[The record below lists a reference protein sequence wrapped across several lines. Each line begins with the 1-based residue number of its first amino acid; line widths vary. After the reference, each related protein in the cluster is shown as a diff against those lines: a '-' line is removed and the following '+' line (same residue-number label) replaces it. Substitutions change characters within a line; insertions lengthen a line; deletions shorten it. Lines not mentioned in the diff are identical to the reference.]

1 MRKYESLFILR
12 PDLEESKRVE
22 LIEKFKAIVN
32 ADGEIGTVEEWGM
45 RKLAY
50 EIEKFREGYYVLFNF
65 KANTTLP
72 AELERNFKIV
82 EEVIRYV
89 VINREEK

>member
-32 ADGEIGTVEEWGM
+32 ADGEMDTVEEWGM

-65 KANTTLP
+65 RANTTLP
-72 AELERNFKIV
+72 AELERNFKIAD
-82 EEVIRYV
+82 EVVRYV

>member
-22 LIEKFKAIVN
+22 LIEKFKSIVN
-32 ADGEIGTVEEWGM
+32 ADGEMGTVEEWGM

-72 AELERNFKIV
+72 AELERNFKILD
-82 EEVIRYV
+82 EVVRYV

>member
-32 ADGEIGTVEEWGM
+32 ADGEMGTVEEWGM

-72 AELERNFKIV
+72 AELERNFKIA
-82 EEVIRYV
+82 EEVVRYV

>member
-12 PDLEESKRVE
+12 PDLDESKRVE
-22 LIEKFKAIVN
+22 LIEKFKSIVN
-32 ADGEIGTVEEWGM
+32 ADGEMGTVEEWGM

-50 EIEKFREGYYVLFNF
+50 EIEKFREGYYVLLNF

-72 AELERNFKIV
+72 AELERNFKILD
-82 EEVIRYV
+82 EVVRYV

>member
-22 LIEKFKAIVN
+22 LIEKFKSIVN

-50 EIEKFREGYYVLFNF
+50 EIEKFREGYYILFNF

-72 AELERNFKIV
+72 AELERNFKIS
-82 EEVIRYV
+82 EEVVRYV

>member
-12 PDLEESKRVE
+12 PDLEETKRVE
-22 LIEKFKAIVN
+22 LIEKFKSIVN
-32 ADGEIGTVEEWGM
+32 ADGEMGTVEEWGT

-72 AELERNFKIV
+72 AELERNFRIL
-82 EEVIRYV
+82 EEVVRYV